1 MPAMALA
8 GLALGAA
15 LAGLWR
21 GRAAWAAVA
30 LQAVLCWPQALNA
43 WQPESGFRLYD
54 LPLAAALRLAPEAD
68 YLARHVVE
76 YPVARMVE
84 QNTPLEARVFS
95 FGPVASAYLPR
106 AVTVSWQSA
115 EGECMVDALRNG
127 FHPDQISR
135 RGIVWWP
142 EWLKGLRF
150 RLTGAQALEW
160 DIAEVVVQLDTAHIR
175 PAADWTVRAWP
186 NIWEAPLAL
195 DGNYTTGWRTWRPV
209 EAGMMFEID
218 FGKPVRADGVT
229 LVSRLWSDTLPLEIW
244 ANRVGGGWRLLAK
257 SPPAGTNAAVIE
269 RSAATDALRRAG
281 FTYILAPV
289 DGAGYGLIGMD
300 MLTRSTDWGVET
312 VARAGGSVLF
322 RIRTP

>member
-1 MPAMALA
+1 V
-8 GLALGAA
+8 
-15 LAGLWR
+15 
-21 GRAAWAAVA
+21 AWAAVA

-43 WQPESGFRLYD
+43 WQPESSFRLRD
-54 LPLAAALRLAPEAD
+54 FPLAAALRLDPEAD

-84 QNTPLEARVFS
+84 ENTPPDARVFS

-115 EGECMVDALRNG
+115 EGESMADALRTG
-127 FHPDQISR
+127 FHPDQMSR

-142 EWLKGLRF
+142 EWLKGFRF
-150 RLTGAQALEW
+150 RLTAAQAREW

-186 NIWEAPLAL
+186 NVWEAPLAL

-209 EAGMMFEID
+209 EAGMMLEVD

-229 LVSRLWSDTLPLEIW
+229 LVSRLRSDTLPLEIW
-244 ANRVGGGWRLLAK
+244 ANRVSGGWRLLAK
-257 SPPAGTNAAVIE
+257 NPPAGSDAAVIE
-269 RSAATDALRRAG
+269 RPAATDALRRAG
-281 FTYILAPV
+281 FGYVLAPV
-289 DGAGYGLIGMD
+289 EGQGYGAIGLD
-300 MLTRSTDWGVET
+300 MLTRSADWGLET
-312 VARAGGSVLF
+312 VARSGGSALF